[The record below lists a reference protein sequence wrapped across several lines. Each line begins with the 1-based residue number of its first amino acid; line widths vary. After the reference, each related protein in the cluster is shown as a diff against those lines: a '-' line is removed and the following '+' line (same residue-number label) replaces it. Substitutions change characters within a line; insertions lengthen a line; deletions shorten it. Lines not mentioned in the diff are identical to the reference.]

1 MARQTTFTQTCT
13 VGRGHVHAQNDYV
26 AGGSTVIYFLHTIF
40 SLPFRIWLT
49 VFLFVC
55 RALIAGAFQALYV
68 YTPEVYPTRVRAL
81 GLGMSSTVGRIGGII
96 SPYIAQVRVLTVLN
110 CDNPT

>member
-1 MARQTTFTQTCT
+1 M
-13 VGRGHVHAQNDYV
+13 
-26 AGGSTVIYFLHTIF
+26 
-40 SLPFRIWLT
+40 
-49 VFLFVC
+49 
-55 RALIAGAFQALYV
+55 